1 MLCRLVLAVTLVLR
15 GCVEEVCGGVVVSG
29 NEYRAMVMCRVFEH
43 KRGGRDEDS
52 QERQCIANRGQ
63 PCDIECTWP
72 LV

>member
-15 GCVEEVCGGVVVSG
+15 GCVGEVWEGVVVSG
-29 NEYRAMVMCRVFEH
+29 SEGRAMVMCRVFEH
-43 KRGGRDEDS
+43 KRGGRDAES
-52 QERQCIANRGQ
+52 RERQCIASQGQ